1 VDWLTPALSSAV
13 ISMAVLVAAY
23 AYLYGQRR
31 QSEMGLWALGWTA
44 YLGYYFG
51 LLAGMFLP
59 LAMLWHYLSLALLG
73 LSAFFLWA
81 GTRHFVGHSP
91 SRRAYA
97 WGVLLP
103 IIWAGVA
110 FLGLEERPWLI
121 VPTFIFAGVTNLF
134 TTASLYR
141 YSRSGED
148 PGGAKVAALGYG
160 LWGMLELA
168 YPCVSIMLSPPL
180 SMLPLALLLANGLT
194 LTVAISLVGLSIR
207 EEERKARQQAEQL
220 ESLRII
226 TAAVSQ
232 VLEPDEVLDLVARQA
247 AALVGAETVAIPLVS
262 EDGTYLIYKAAYGR
276 WADQLLRQK
285 KPIHGTSIC
294 GWVTRTRAGFY
305 SENLA
310 QDERTV
316 EEIGEVPGLE
326 TAISAPLLTRGK
338 AIGAIVAFNKVGG
351 GNFTYAD
358 LEQRLQ
364 PLADQAAVAI
374 ENARL
379 YAAQQRRAQESRILL
394 DIAGIVSS
402 TLDLTEVLK
411 QVTQHMAQVCGAH
424 RCTILILAE
433 DGEMMMPTMSQFGDG
448 HIDQEMWQ
456 LFKDARYPTP
466 VSQVPEAQRVIREQR
481 PLFVPDT
488 SVSSLPRH
496 WIEPFG
502 VKSLLIVPL
511 VSKERVIG
519 LMGLDHVEEGREF
532 TAEQVNLAMAIAAQA
547 AIAIENAR
555 LFGEERDSHRLAN
568 TLREIAQ
575 ALNST
580 LSLNDVLCLIL
591 AELEKVIAFDSSSI
605 MLLEGKDLVIY
616 ATKGFTNPDSVFGI
630 HLDLDM
636 CPLNR
641 EVAESKRPLIVGSA
655 HEDERWLK
663 PMEASGLE
671 PELRDVC
678 SWMGV
683 PLVVKDQVI
692 GILTLDKAEAHFY
705 SEKDA
710 EIALTFASQAA
721 IAIENARLFEETRQ
735 NVARLEKK
743 TRDLE
748 LVHQVSQVVSSSLNL
763 TRILET
769 TAEQMV
775 ALFEADHSGIL
786 LFDQAQIYGQVVAE
800 YPSTGATAERFP
812 VQGYLAAERIIADRE
827 PLVIEDTWN
836 DPLMAVV
843 REAMHRLDIRSMLIV
858 PLIVKGEVVGS
869 IGLDAVGRQRR
880 FGAEEVALAQ
890 TIANQVSIAI
900 QNARLFEEAR
910 QRARQL
916 ESLIEVGRAIGSTLD
931 LDEVLQL
938 ILDRLEQVIPYDA
951 VSLWLREGET
961 MRTRAVRGF
970 EASEVHLDLTVAL
983 QDDALS
989 QEMVSTRRPL
999 ILADAQRDERFH
1011 GLAGTEWVR
1020 SWLGVPLLSRGEVIG
1035 LVTINKKEP
1044 GLYTAETAELAL
1056 AFGQQAAVAIE
1067 NARLYEETRRY
1078 VGELTALHTID
1089 IAIASTL
1096 NLDEVLRQVY
1106 EQVSTA
1112 MNIAAFH
1119 IALYDEEK
1127 DELHLPIIVDQ
1138 GKQLPPLTLEI
1149 GEESGLSG
1157 WVVRTREALWI
1168 GDMDEE
1174 RDTLPAKAI
1183 ALGVPTRS
1191 LMVLP
1196 LIARDKLVGV
1206 MSAQSYEPYA
1216 FDEGRRRLFSSLAN
1230 QVAIAIENARL
1241 FEETNRRLAET
1252 RLLQEVMQ
1260 AAASTLDFDEVLTRT
1275 IETLHKTLGI
1285 EYLTFVLPGE
1295 GGTGLILHPSRIGY
1309 PLMPT
1314 ELHLPLDGSVTGWVY
1329 QSGEPQIIPDV
1340 RDVPCYFEGAPEV
1353 RSELA
1358 VPVKVAGR
1366 VIAVLNAESPHPGA
1380 FGEDDLRLFQAVAA
1394 QLGVVLENARLYEDA
1409 TQRLAE
1415 ARLTQEVMLA
1425 AASTLDF
1432 DLVLERT
1439 VKALHRALGIARL
1452 GFLLPDERDGALVPH
1467 PPLVGLM
1474 TEGAFRIPIEGSLVG
1489 RAYRTGQPVLVQ
1501 DAAQEPAYFE
1511 QAPEVRSVLAVP
1523 VRIGDHI
1530 VAVLYAESPRAGVF
1544 GEDELR
1550 LFTTISGQLGVTLE
1564 SARLYQRLEAQTAEL
1579 SRAYGELQ
1587 ETNRL
1592 RIELVQNV
1600 GHELRTP
1607 LSLIQGYVELLLEGD
1622 LGRILDSQRAA
1633 LQVIRERT
1641 ATLTRLIHNLTML
1654 QAVPQETL
1662 ALAPVSV
1669 VEVAQRA
1676 LAEFRRSA
1684 ERAGITFREELP
1696 GGLPLVLGDRERLE
1710 LVFGHLADNAIKFS
1724 PGGGTITVRAWADE
1738 NQVYVSV
1745 TDEGIGI
1752 APDHMNHIFERFY
1765 QVDGTTKRRF
1775 GGMGVGLALVWE
1787 IVEAHGGTVEVESEA
1802 GEGSTF
1808 TVALP
1813 QAT

>member
-1 VDWLTPALSSAV
+1 MDWLTPALSSAV

-59 LAMLWHYLSLALLG
+59 LAMLWRYLSLALLG
-73 LSAFFLWA
+73 LSALLLWA
-81 GTRHFVGHSP
+81 GTRHFVGHPP

-97 WGVLLP
+97 WGVLP
-103 IIWAGVA
+103 TIWAGVA

-121 VPTFIFAGVTNLF
+121 VPTFIFAGATNLF

-168 YPCVSIMLSPPL
+168 YPCVYIMLSPPL
-180 SMLPLALLLANGLT
+180 SMLPLGLLLANGLT
-194 LTVAISLVGLSIR
+194 LAIAISLIGLSMR
-207 EEERKARQQAEQL
+207 EGECKARQQAEQL

-262 EDGTYLIYKAAYGR
+262 EDGTYLIYKAAYGC

-285 KPIHGTSIC
+285 KPIHGMSIC

-316 EEIGEVPGLE
+316 EEIGKVPGLE

-351 GNFTYAD
+351 GNFSHAD

-379 YAAQQRRAQESRILL
+379 
-394 DIAGIVSS
+394 
-402 TLDLTEVLK
+402 
-411 QVTQHMAQVCGAH
+411 
-424 RCTILILAE
+424 
-433 DGEMMMPTMSQFGDG
+433 F
-448 HIDQEMWQ
+448 
-456 LFKDARYPTP
+456 
-466 VSQVPEAQRVIREQR
+466 
-481 PLFVPDT
+481 
-488 SVSSLPRH
+488 
-496 WIEPFG
+496 
-502 VKSLLIVPL
+502 
-511 VSKERVIG
+511 
-519 LMGLDHVEEGREF
+519 EG
-532 TAEQVNLAMAIAAQA
+532 
-547 AIAIENAR
+547 
-555 LFGEERDSHRLAN
+555 ERDSRRLAN

-580 LSLNDVLCLIL
+580 LSLSDVLNLIL

-616 ATKGFTNPDSVFGI
+616 AVKGFTDPDSVLKVRLN
-630 HLDLDM
+630 LDIA
-636 CPLNR
+636 PLNR
-641 EVAESKRPLIVGSA
+641 EVVGSKRPLIVGSA

-671 PELRDVC
+671 PELRDIC

-710 EIALTFASQAA
+710 EIALTFANQAA

-735 NVARLEKK
+735 HVARLEKK

-748 LVHQVSQVVSSSLNL
+748 LVHQVSQVVSSSLDL

-769 TAEQMV
+769 TAGQMV

-827 PLVIEDTWN
+827 PLVIEDAWN
-836 DPLMAVV
+836 DPLMAAV

-869 IGLDAVGRQRR
+869 IGLDAVGQQRR
-880 FGAEEVALAQ
+880 FSAEEVALAQ

-900 QNARLFEEAR
+900 QNARLLEEAR

-938 ILDRLEQVIPYDA
+938 ILERLEQVIPYDA
-951 VSLWLREGET
+951 VSLWLREGEA

-970 EASEVHLDLTVAL
+970 EASEAHLDLTVTL

-999 ILADAQRDERFH
+999 ILADAQQDERFC

-1020 SWLGVPLLSRGEVIG
+1020 SWLGVPLLSKGEVIG

-1078 VGELTALHTID
+1078 VGELTALHAID
-1089 IAIASTL
+1089 VAIASTL
-1096 NLDEVLRQVY
+1096 NLDEVLQQVY

-1127 DELHLPIIVDQ
+1127 GELHLPIIVDQ
-1138 GKQLPPLTLEI
+1138 GEQLPPLTLKVE
-1149 GEESGLSG
+1149 EESGLSG
-1157 WVVRTREALWI
+1157 WVVHTREALWI

-1174 RDTLPAKAI
+1174 RDTLPVEAI

-1196 LIARDKLVGV
+1196 LIARDKVVGV
-1206 MSAQSYEPYA
+1206 MSAQSYEPCA
-1216 FDEGRRRLFSSLAN
+1216 FDEGHRRLFSGIAS

-1260 AAASTLDFDEVLTRT
+1260 AAASTLDFDEVLART

-1285 EYLTFVLPGE
+1285 EYLTFVLPDE

-1314 ELHLPLDGSVTGWVY
+1314 EWHLPLDGSVTSWVY

-1394 QLGVVLENARLYEDA
+1394 QLGVVLENARLYKDA

-1452 GFLLPDERDGALVPH
+1452 GFLLPDEQDGTLVSQPS
-1467 PPLVGLM
+1467 LVGFM
-1474 TEGAFRIPIEGSLVG
+1474 MEGAFRIPIEGSLVG
-1489 RAYRTGQPVLVQ
+1489 QAYRTGQPVLVQ

-1511 QAPEVRSVLAVP
+1511 QASEVRSVLAVP
-1523 VRIGDHI
+1523 VRIGNHI
-1530 VAVLYAESPRAGVF
+1530 VAVLYAESPRARVF

-1587 ETNRL
+1587 EINRL
-1592 RIELVQNV
+1592 RTELVQNV

-1622 LGRILDSQRAA
+1622 LGRVLDSQRAA

-1654 QAVPQETL
+1654 QTVPQEAL
-1662 ALAPVSV
+1662 ALTPVSV
-1669 VEVAQRA
+1669 VEVVQRA

-1684 ERAGITFREELP
+1684 EKAGIAFREELP

-1752 APDHMNHIFERFY
+1752 APDHLNRIFERFY

-1787 IVEAHGGTVEVESEA
+1787 IVEAHRGTAEVESKP
-1802 GEGSTF
+1802 GGGSTF